1 MYLNSIKQI
10 EKAYYTGEEPVLVL
24 CSDWNAYVCKY
35 NRYSGSANKLACEWI
50 GVQIASKYG
59 LNVPPFR
66 LVKVKREHV
75 MASMSP
81 SFFVRTCVGSRLLDS
96 VIDVTPSSNM
106 GFSSSKR
113 LLLDLLNIALFD
125 IWVSNEDRNNNN
137 SNLMYDMNQNRF
149 VPIDFGC
156 IFNTATFDFPLSEL
170 TYNDTILQSALF
182 QKIRG
187 NMNVDCVR
195 GEVALLLENLKSM
208 SAKVNAASLM
218 KTLPEDWC
226 INKKQIAKKI
236 NELFTQN
243 WMNRVEQTF
252 MNYLMDNMN
261 NEK

>member
-1 MYLNSIKQI
+1 MYLNSIKRI
-10 EKAYYTGEEPVLVL
+10 EKVYYTGEEPVLVL
-24 CSDWNAYVCKY
+24 CSDWEAYVCKY

-50 GVQIASKYG
+50 GVQLASKYG
-59 LNVPPFR
+59 LKVPPFR

-75 MASMSP
+75 IDGMSP
-81 SFFVRTCVGSRLLDS
+81 SFFTRTCVGSRLLDS
-96 VIDVTPSSNM
+96 VIDVTPYANM
-106 GFSSSKR
+106 GFSPSRK

-137 SNLMYDMNQNRF
+137 SNLLYDINQNCF

-187 NMNVDCVR
+187 NMTADSVMS
-195 GEVALLLENLKSM
+195 EVALLLGNLKRM
-208 SAKVNAASLM
+208 PAKVNVDSLM
-218 KTLPEDWC
+218 QTFPDDWC
-226 INKKQIAKKI
+226 TNKEQIQEKV
-236 NELFTQN
+236 NELFTQH

-252 MNYLMDNMN
+252 MNYLMDNMSD
-261 NEK
+261 E